1 MQVYDSVTRLLEDT
15 RRAGGAISQTVLRAQ
30 AADGEATAEQIY
42 ARMQRRLAV
51 MRQAAEE
58 GLKPGRRSPS
68 GLSGGDGAKLWAAA
82 GSGHTLCGGILAVT
96 MARALAVA
104 EHNACM
110 GRIVAAP
117 TAGSCGIL
125 PAVILSV
132 GEAVGAEEHAQVMGL
147 FTAAGFGMVTAA
159 RASVSGAECGCQ
171 AECGSASAMAAA
183 AAVEIAG
190 GTPEMA
196 AHAFSLA
203 MMNEL
208 GLVCDPVA
216 GLVEVPC
223 IKRNASCAANALAS
237 AEMALAGIGSDIP
250 PDEIID
256 AMGAVGRMLPAA
268 LRETAAGGCA
278 ATPTGRAAAERLF
291 HRPA

>member
-1 MQVYDSVTRLLEDT
+1 MQVYDSVARLLADT
-15 RRAGGAISQTVLRAQ
+15 QAAGGAISETVLRAQ
-30 AADGEATAEQIY
+30 TADGESSPEEAY
-42 ARMQRRLAV
+42 SRMRSRLEV
-51 MRQAAEE
+51 MRQAVEQ
-58 GLKPGRRSPS
+58 GLRPGRRSPS
-68 GLSGGDGAKLWAAA
+68 GLSGGDAAKLGAAA
-82 GSGHTLCGGILAVT
+82 GHSLCGGILAVT

-110 GRIVAAP
+110 GKIVAAP

-125 PAVILSV
+125 PGVILSV
-132 GEAVGAEEHAQVMGL
+132 GEAVGASERAMVMSL
-147 FTAAGFGMVTAA
+147 FTAAGFGMVTAT

-183 AAVEIAG
+183 SAVELAG

-237 AEMALAGIGSDIP
+237 AEMAMAGVAADIP
-250 PDEIID
+250 ADEIID

-291 HRPA
+291 RQPG